1 MHQRNL
7 PEKCRGTLLCLSASC
22 WTACS
27 TRCRAQ
33 PIALSPG
40 KQAAKRAQ
48 NAFKNAAQ
56 ASLSKNRSNYA
67 QINGSGQVQ
76 NLQSSHLRLGN
87 HCDLGFYPVK
97 PRRSPQ
103 RQCVSGTLGPSTRPE
118 PSILAF
124 SRQKIDKLGSRC
136 HCESLRTRIFV
147 NGRQVIKQESTK
159 EP

>member
-1 MHQRNL
+1 MPRDI
-7 PEKCRGTLLCLSASC
+7 TLSLGILLDSLLDKMPCA
-22 WTACS
+22 TN
-27 TRCRAQ
+27 
-33 PIALSPG
+33 
-40 KQAAKRAQ
+40 RAQ
-48 NAFKNAAQ
+48 NAFNNAAQ

-97 PRRSPQ
+97 PRTSPQ
-103 RQCVSGTLGPSTRPE
+103 RRCVSGTLGPSTCPE

-124 SRQKIDKLGSRC
+124 SRRKIDKLGSRC

-147 NGRQVIKQESTK
+147 NGRQFVKQESAK